1 MMPLILFAVF
11 LVLLTLG
18 LPIAFVLGVTAL
30 VMVGFYSSA
39 SLQMVPEVMYNSLD
53 TFPLMAIP
61 FFVIAAQFMVRG
73 GTSRYLI
80 NATNCWVRHWWG
92 GLAMVTV
99 ISCMIF
105 GALCGSSVAT
115 ALAIGVIVV
124 PAMLEHGYPRPF
136 ALGVI
141 SAAGTIAIMIPHSIA
156 MIIYGI
162 MAEESIPRLFMAGF
176 LPGVMQ
182 GTFYMIWI
190 RFDAK
195 RKNIGGAPKANWD
208 ETLRATYK
216 AIPAFSL
223 PVIILGGIYSGIVT
237 VTEAAALGATAAI
250 VISLFIYREVKL
262 SQVIP
267 ITGEAM
273 KSAGMIMFIICTAI
287 TVGNWVTE
295 AGLPAKLVEIAKDMK
310 LTAFGFLLAV
320 NIVLLILGC
329 LLEVVSIM
337 LITLPIILPVI
348 NALGINL
355 VHFGIVMT
363 LNMEVAL
370 ITPPVGLNLYVISGV
385 GKAPLSETIKGV
397 TPYILIT
404 IAQLA
409 LITYWP
415 PYTLFLPNL
424 ILGAR

>member
-1 MMPLILFAVF
+1 MITAILFAVF
-11 LVLLTLG
+11 LGLLVLG

-30 VMVGFYSSA
+30 LMIGFFSTA

-80 NATNCWVRHWWG
+80 NAANCYVRHWWG
-92 GLAMVTV
+92 GLAMVAV

-115 ALAIGVIVV
+115 AMAIGVIVV
-124 PAMLEHGYPRPF
+124 PAMMQHGYPRSF
-136 ALGVI
+136 ALGVV
-141 SAAGTIAIMIPHSIA
+141 SAAGTIAIMIPPSIA

-162 MAEESIPRLFMAGF
+162 MADESIPRLFMAGV
-176 LPGVMQ
+176 LPGIMQ
-182 GTFYMIWI
+182 GCFYMLWI
-190 RFDAK
+190 RYDAK
-195 RKNIGGAPKANWD
+195 RKQIGGDIKANWG
-208 ETLRATYK
+208 ETLQASYK
-216 AIPAFSL
+216 AIPAFSM

-250 VISLFIYREVKL
+250 IISLFIYREVKISEL
-262 SQVIP
+262 IP
-267 ITGEAM
+267 ISGDAM
-273 KSAGMIMFIICTAI
+273 KAAGMIMFIISTAI

-295 AGLPAKLVEIAKDMK
+295 AGLPAKLVEIAKDMN
-310 LTAFGFLLAV
+310 LTAFWFLLSV
-320 NIVLLILGC
+320 NIALILLGC

-337 LITLPIILPVI
+337 LITLPIILPVL
-348 NALGINL
+348 NSLGIDL

-385 GKAPLSETIKGV
+385 GKAPLAEAIRGV
-397 TPYILIT
+397 TPYIIIT
-404 IAQLA
+404 IIQLA

-424 ILGAR
+424 IMGAR